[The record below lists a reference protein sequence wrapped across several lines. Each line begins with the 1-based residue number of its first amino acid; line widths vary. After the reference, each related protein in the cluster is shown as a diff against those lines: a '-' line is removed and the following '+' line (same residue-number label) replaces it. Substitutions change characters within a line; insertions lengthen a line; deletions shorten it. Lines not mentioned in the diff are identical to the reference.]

1 MKKEDGAVKLLS
13 ATLGVYIFLF
23 LIALVAIKM
32 LIEDLKAQK
41 TRIEAKIGIL
51 TEDKTNL
58 LTNIQRAEGEERI
71 STIAR
76 EELGLVQNEG
86 TSYVL
91 VVPVTEFNARSNFQ
105 KK

>member
-1 MKKEDGAVKLLS
+1 MKKEEGAVKLLS
-13 ATLGVYIFLF
+13 VSLGVYIFLF
-23 LIALVAIKM
+23 LVAFVAIKM

-71 STIAR
+71 SAIAR

-86 TSYVL
+86 TNYVL